1 MCKDD
6 KCLSPNAGV
15 QCPGGSPG
23 AHVASEAIDR
33 CEQRRKWREDHPGEM
48 LSEQNWEQI
57 HQDYEDIERW
67 DHLMAPGAA
76 TFEPGD
82 GLVSRKGD

>member
-1 MCKDD
+1 MCKD
-6 KCLSPNAGV
+6 KYGSPNAGV
-15 QCPGGSPG
+15 ACPGGSPG
-23 AHVASEAIDR
+23 AHVASAAIDR

-48 LSEQNWEQI
+48 LTEQNFEQI

>member
-1 MCKDD
+1 
-6 KCLSPNAGV
+6 
-15 QCPGGSPG
+15 
-23 AHVASEAIDR
+23 
-33 CEQRRKWREDHPGEM
+33 M
-48 LSEQNWEQI
+48 LTEQNFEQI